1 MLCYCCLNGGKFMIS
16 DANEYKY
23 KKQAY
28 LNRRKIRHDIDEEN
42 EQFKFFFLKNQY
54 KF

>member
-1 MLCYCCLNGGKFMIS
+1 MIS

-23 KKQAY
+23 KKQEY
-28 LNRRKIRHDIDEEN
+28 LNRRKMKHDIDEEN

-54 KF
+54 KI

>member
-1 MLCYCCLNGGKFMIS
+1 MIS

-28 LNRRKIRHDIDEEN
+28 LNRRKMKNDIDEES
-42 EQFKFFFLKNQY
+42 EQFKFFFLKSQY
-54 KF
+54 KI